1 MYIFS
6 ACGDWA
12 PSDCYAA
19 ARLISLSRKH
29 EHITP
34 TLLNLHWLSIHYRI
48 VFKILLI
55 TYNALNNLRPSYI
68 RDLLTP
74 YVPSRQLLSSSK
86 SLLVIPH
93 YNLKTYGKGY
103 FSVAAPTL
111 WDTLSSHITNSS
123 SVAVFKSR
131 LKLSFLKKHF
141 YNFTILLLLLSAF
154 EL

>member
-6 ACGDWA
+6 LCGDWA
-12 PSDCYAA
+12 PSDCHTA

-34 TLLNLHWLSIHYRI
+34 TLLNLHWLPIHYRI

-55 TYNALNNLRPSYI
+55 TYNALNNLTPSYI

-74 YVPSRQLLSSSK
+74 YVSSRQLGSSSK
-86 SLLVIPH
+86 NLLVIPH
-93 YNLKTYGKGY
+93 YNLKTYGARS

-111 WDTLSSHITNSS
+111 WDTLPSRITNSS
-123 SVAVFKSR
+123 LVAVFKSR
-131 LKLSFLKKHF
+131 LETLCFNSLKITDIED
-141 YNFTILLLLLSAF
+141 YMAARGY
-154 EL
+154 

>member
-12 PSDCYAA
+12 PSYCHAA

-29 EHITP
+29 QRITP
-34 TLLNLHWLSIHYRI
+34 TLLNLHWLPIHYRI

-86 SLLVIPH
+86 SLLMIPH
-93 YNLKTYGKGY
+93 YNLKTYGARSS
-103 FSVAAPTL
+103 SVAPPTL
-111 WDTLSSHITNSS
+111 RDTLSSQITNSS

-131 LKLSFLKKHF
+131 LKTFLFKK
-141 YNFTILLLLLSAF
+141 AF
-154 EL
+154 L